1 MAVLFALALIDPQQ
15 HALAVDIAHLQ
26 ARDLGHPQARAV
38 RQPECRLVLR
48 PRRRFEQPHDLVR
61 REPLGSLRG
70 WRTSVRWRTTSG
82 RPSVILKK
90 NRSAATA
97 PFMVGGVIPVSR

>member
-1 MAVLFALALIDPQQ
+1 MRWLSISLTFRLATSDTRRPAPYASPNAALYFGPGA
-15 HALAVDIAHLQ
+15 ASSS
-26 ARDLGHPQARAV
+26 
-38 RQPECRLVLR
+38 
-48 PRRRFEQPHDLVR
+48 RRTSSGAST
-61 REPLGSLRG
+61 LGSLRG

-82 RPSVILKK
+82 RPSVVLKK